1 VYGEVVTP
9 DTSAVSFAKLAC
21 AVERI
26 NDPDAVGDQP
36 ARIICR
42 LFGEEAV
49 FWPLVRE

>member
-1 VYGEVVTP
+1 MYGEVVAP
-9 DTSAVSFAKLAC
+9 DTSAVSFAKLTR
-21 AVERI
+21 AVEWI